1 MCLHILRGASEL
13 DHIQVPQISVYLLHG
28 VPETLPFLA
37 SPQQTT
43 MNIRAGEILKSN
55 EGAFYRVL
63 EATEFSVSLMRV
75 DGQTIFACR
84 PEYVEMNF
92 SIPTSEAV

>member
-1 MCLHILRGASEL
+1 MEFLKRYHSLH
-13 DHIQVPQISVYLLHG
+13 HPNKLL
-28 VPETLPFLA
+28 
-37 SPQQTT
+37 

-63 EATEFSVSLMRV
+63 EATQFSVSLMRV

-92 SIPTSEAV
+92 SIPTSEAA